1 MRTPPSGDA
10 SSEAPEREAR
20 VARVPAD
27 LAPAPVR
34 EREAPLSTS
43 RAPAPVREAR
53 VARVP
58 ADLAPVREARVA
70 RVPADLAPAPVRERE
85 DGNRLLRIKKSPD
98 MIDVVPPSGW

>member
-1 MRTPPSGDA
+1 MGPSPSTRSMRTPPSGDA
-10 SSEAPEREAR
+10 SSEAPE
-20 VARVPAD
+20 
-27 LAPAPVR
+27 R

-98 MIDVVPPSGW
+98 TFVNQPHVAEERC

>member
-1 MRTPPSGDA
+1 M
-10 SSEAPEREAR
+10 
-20 VARVPAD
+20 ARVPAD

-43 RAPAPVREAR
+43 RAPDPVREAR

-70 RVPADLAPAPVRERE
+70 RVPADLAPVRERE

>member
-43 RAPAPVREAR
+43 RAPDPVR

-58 ADLAPVREARVA
+58 ADL
-70 RVPADLAPAPVRERE
+70 APVRERE

>member
-1 MRTPPSGDA
+1 MKNNRGRRRRRDRLGAIGRRPSPLPPAQQLTLSISLLIHCHRSMRTPPSGDA

-27 LAPAPVR
+27 L
-34 EREAPLSTS
+34 
-43 RAPAPVREAR
+43 
-53 VARVP
+53 
-58 ADLAPVREARVA
+58 
-70 RVPADLAPAPVRERE
+70 APVRERE

>member
-58 ADLAPVREARVA
+58 ADLAP
-70 RVPADLAPAPVRERE
+70 APVRERE

>member
-10 SSEAPEREAR
+10 SSEAPEREARVSSVPADLAAATVREARVPSDLAPVREAR

-43 RAPAPVREAR
+43 RPPAPGKGKGGRQ
-53 VARVP
+53 
-58 ADLAPVREARVA
+58 
-70 RVPADLAPAPVRERE
+70 
-85 DGNRLLRIKKSPD
+85 
-98 MIDVVPPSGW
+98 

>member
-10 SSEAPEREAR
+10 SSEAPE
-20 VARVPAD
+20 
-27 LAPAPVR
+27 
-34 EREAPLSTS
+34 
-43 RAPAPVREAR
+43 REAR